1 MSDSRHGVENGLS
14 VFDGSVNDRSKD
26 TIMLLPGLEL
36 AGDFKFDLYIS
47 DTSFRSI
54 VVVRN

>member
-1 MSDSRHGVENGLS
+1 MRYSCDGTENGLAIY
-14 VFDGSVNDRSKD
+14 DGGVDNRPED

-47 DTSFRSI
+47 DTSFRRI
-54 VVVRN
+54 VVVRY

>member
-1 MSDSRHGVENGLS
+1 MSYSCDGPENGLAI
-14 VFDGSVNDRSKD
+14 FDGGVDNRPED

-47 DTSFRSI
+47 DTSFRRI
-54 VVVRN
+54 VVVRY